1 MKKERNLFIL
11 WIKLVTKF
19 FISEKKKIAI
29 IGITGLVAFEFFN
42 VYLSVRLTKWSG
54 TFYDALQNLDKVEFQ
69 KQILVFAIL
78 AFIFIITSLLK
89 TVSRL
94 WYSLEWRIWKT
105 ENIVNKWI
113 KGNNYYIAKA
123 INKEID
129 NPDQRIANDIKEFST
144 ISIELFLGI
153 IQAVTT
159 LISFIIILW
168 SLSGVF
174 EFKLYKY
181 TINIPGYLVWVA
193 LIYALLGTYL
203 THKIGRPLSE
213 ILFKGEK
220 KEADFRYQLI
230 RTRENAEA
238 IAMYDAGEFEKDG
251 IMQKFTKIVKN
262 TKKMIFREMKI
273 ISFVSFYNQTAIILP
288 ILVLAPRYFAAAI
301 TLGVLM
307 QTIKAFDEIKTAL
320 SWMIESYINIAT
332 LKAVVERLYGFQ
344 NSIEK
349 CEEENKKNEVQ
360 IKFEGS
366 NIQLK
371 NLEICLPNGEKIL
384 EKTTEKIIKNNYI
397 LKGENGSGKST
408 IFRTL
413 KGIWPYSS
421 GEIIYPKNSKI
432 MFIPQKGYMPY
443 GKLRLALIYPLLEY
457 KNTQYIE
464 HLLESIGLNKLKIL
478 LNKENEWER
487 ILSGGEKQKI
497 AIIRSIINRPDIL
510 FLDESFS
517 SMDEKSEIIS
527 LNLLNQELKNT
538 TIILITHKNKA
549 IPKFNKVIN
558 KNKLCLNFNH

>member
-11 WIKLVTKF
+11 WIKLVKKF
-19 FISEKKKIAI
+19 FISEKKKIEI
-29 IGITGLVAFEFFN
+29 IGITGLVAFELFN
-42 VYLSVRLTKWSG
+42 VYLSVRLTKWFG

-168 SLSGVF
+168 SLSGVL
-174 EFKLYKY
+174 EFKLYTYK
-181 TINIPGYLVWVA
+181 INIPGYLVWIA
-193 LIYALLGTYL
+193 LIYASLGTYL

-230 RTRENAEA
+230 RTRENSEA

-301 TLGVLM
+301 SLGVLM

-360 IKFEGS
+360 IKFEGN

>member
-538 TIILITHKNKA
+538 TIVLITHKNKA